1 MKSSIHRRQFIGYS
15 ASLGFC
21 SGMIPGVL
29 SAKHHKSERFTLG
42 LSQYSL
48 RALLRDGSLDA
59 LDFPQFTVDQF
70 GIKAI
75 DLWEGG
81 LPKDKLDDAKYLAKM
96 RSNADKAGTDLFL
109 LMSGALDASKEKREA
124 SSVRI
129 SKSFDRAS
137 QLGAPLVRVF
147 LKAPGT
153 DPKIGLTAS
162 VEALKPLADEAAKK
176 NLIIAIEPG
185 ASELSQKG
193 VFLAKVATKLN
204 HPALKLM
211 PDFGKLKNNVYK
223 GTEAM
228 LPHTITVS
236 CKMHSFDKDGKQPDF
251 DYPRLMKMI
260 KQSKYEGILAIE
272 WEGSALKPIP
282 GVKASKKLIEQS
294 LQSSW
299 SDEDYFSLVPAEI
312 LQIREAWKKDVFS
325 SDG

>member
-1 MKSSIHRRQFIGYS
+1 MNELISRKNFLLQSSAVTTGLVGGILPTS
-15 ASLGFC
+15 
-21 SGMIPGVL
+21 L
-29 SAKHHKSERFTLG
+29 SAKHHIPKRFTLG

-59 LDFPQFTVDQF
+59 LDFPKFTVDQF

-81 LPKDKLDDAKYLAKM
+81 LPKDKLDDSKYLARM
-96 RSNADKAGTDLFL
+96 RKKAEQAGTDLFL

-124 SSVRI
+124 SSARI

-137 QLGAPLVRVF
+137 QLGAPLVRIF

-153 DPKIGLTAS
+153 DSGEGLKAS

-193 VFLAKVATKLN
+193 AFLAKVATKLN

-211 PDFGKLKNNVYK
+211 PDFGKLKGNVYE

-236 CKMHSFDKDGKQPDF
+236 CKMHSFDKEGNQPDF

-260 KQSKYEGILAIE
+260 KQSDYKGILAIE

-282 GVKASKKLIEQS
+282 GVIASRKLIEKS
-294 LQSSW
+294 L
-299 SDEDYFSLVPAEI
+299 A
-312 LQIREAWKKDVFS
+312 
-325 SDG
+325 

>member
-1 MKSSIHRRQFIGYS
+1 MKSIIHRRQFLGYS
-15 ASLGFC
+15 ASLGLC
-21 SGMIPGVL
+21 SGMIPSTL
-29 SAKHHKSERFTLG
+29 FAKHHKSKRFTLG

-81 LPKDKLDDAKYLAKM
+81 LPKDKLDDAKYLSNM
-96 RSNADKAGTDLFL
+96 RNRAENAGTDLFL

-124 SSVRI
+124 SSSRI
-129 SKSFDRAS
+129 SKSFDRAV
-137 QLGAPLVRVF
+137 QLGAPLVRIF
-147 LKAPGT
+147 LKAPGS
-153 DPKIGLTAS
+153 DSAKGLEAS
-162 VEALKPLADEAAKK
+162 VEALKPLADEAAQKK
-176 NLIIAIEPG
+176 LTIAIEPG

-193 VFLAKVATKLN
+193 AFLAKVATKLN

-211 PDFGKLKNNVYK
+211 PDFGKLKDNVYK
-223 GTEAM
+223 GTKAM

-236 CKMHSFDKDGKQPDF
+236 CKMHSFDQDGNQPDF

-260 KQSKYEGILAIE
+260 MQSKYKGILAIE

-282 GVKASKKLIEQS
+282 GVKASKKLIERS
-294 LQSSW
+294 LQAS
-299 SDEDYFSLVPAEI
+299 
-312 LQIREAWKKDVFS
+312 
-325 SDG
+325 

>member
-1 MKSSIHRRQFIGYS
+1 MNELISRKNFLLQSSVVATGLVGGILPTS
-15 ASLGFC
+15 
-21 SGMIPGVL
+21 L
-29 SAKHHKSERFTLG
+29 SAKHHSPKRFTLG

-59 LDFPQFTVDQF
+59 LDFPKFTVDQF

-81 LPKDKLDDAKYLAKM
+81 LPKDKLDDSKYLARM
-96 RSNADKAGTDLFL
+96 RKKAEQAGTDLFL

-124 SSVRI
+124 SSARI

-137 QLGAPLVRVF
+137 QLGAPLVRIF

-153 DPKIGLTAS
+153 DSGEGLKVS
-162 VEALKPLADEAAKK
+162 VEALKPLADDAAKK

-193 VFLAKVATKLN
+193 AFLAKVATKLN

-211 PDFGKLKNNVYK
+211 PDFGKLKGNVYE

-236 CKMHSFDKDGKQPDF
+236 CKMHSFDKEGNQPDF

-260 KQSKYEGILAIE
+260 KQSDYKGILAIE

-282 GVKASKKLIEQS
+282 GVIASRKLIEKS
-294 LQSSW
+294 L
-299 SDEDYFSLVPAEI
+299 A
-312 LQIREAWKKDVFS
+312 
-325 SDG
+325 

>member
-1 MKSSIHRRQFIGYS
+1 MKSIIHRRQFLGYS
-15 ASLGFC
+15 ASLGLC
-21 SGMIPGVL
+21 SGMSPSAL
-29 SAKHHKSERFTLG
+29 FAKHHKSKRFTLG

-81 LPKDKLDDAKYLAKM
+81 LPKDKLDDAKYLSNM
-96 RSNADKAGTDLFL
+96 RNRAENAGTDLFL

-124 SSVRI
+124 SSARI
-129 SKSFDRAS
+129 SKSFDRAV
-137 QLGAPLVRVF
+137 QLGAPLVRIF
-147 LKAPGT
+147 LKAPGS
-153 DPKIGLTAS
+153 DSAKGLEAS
-162 VEALKPLADEAAKK
+162 VEALKPLADEAAQKK
-176 NLIIAIEPG
+176 LTMAIEPG

-193 VFLAKVATKLN
+193 AFLAKVATKLN

-211 PDFGKLKNNVYK
+211 PDFGKLKDNVYE

-236 CKMHSFDKDGKQPDF
+236 CKMHSFDQDGNQPDF
-251 DYPRLMKMI
+251 DYSRLMKMI
-260 KQSKYEGILAIE
+260 TQSKYKGILAIE

-294 LQSSW
+294 LQSS
-299 SDEDYFSLVPAEI
+299 
-312 LQIREAWKKDVFS
+312 
-325 SDG
+325 

>member
-15 ASLGFC
+15 ASLGLC

-48 RALLRDGSLDA
+48 RSLLRDGSLDA

-70 GIKAI
+70 GINAI

-109 LMSGALDASKEKREA
+109 LMSGALDASAQKREA
-124 SSVRI
+124 SSARI

-137 QLGAPLVRVF
+137 QLGAPLVRIF

-153 DPKIGLTAS
+153 DSKIGLTAS
-162 VEALKPLADEAAKK
+162 VETLKPLADEAAKK

-193 VFLAKVATKLN
+193 AFLAKVATKLN

-211 PDFGKLKNNVYK
+211 PDFGKLKDNVYK

-228 LPHTITVS
+228 LPQTITVS
-236 CKMHSFDKDGKQPDF
+236 CKMHSFDKDGNQPDF

-260 KQSKYEGILAIE
+260 KQSKYKGILAIE

-294 LQSSW
+294 LKSS
-299 SDEDYFSLVPAEI
+299 
-312 LQIREAWKKDVFS
+312 
-325 SDG
+325 

>member
-1 MKSSIHRRQFIGYS
+1 MNELISRKNFLLQSSAVTTGLVGGILPTS
-15 ASLGFC
+15 
-21 SGMIPGVL
+21 L
-29 SAKHHKSERFTLG
+29 SAKHHIPKRFTLG

-59 LDFPQFTVDQF
+59 LDFPKFTVDQF

-81 LPKDKLDDAKYLAKM
+81 LPKDKLDDSKYLARM
-96 RSNADKAGTDLFL
+96 RKKAEQAGTDLFL

-124 SSVRI
+124 SSARI

-137 QLGAPLVRVF
+137 QLGAPLVRIF

-153 DPKIGLTAS
+153 DSGEGLKAS
-162 VEALKPLADEAAKK
+162 VEALKPLADDAAKK

-193 VFLAKVATKLN
+193 AFLAKVATKLN

-211 PDFGKLKNNVYK
+211 PDFGKLKGNVYE

-236 CKMHSFDKDGKQPDF
+236 CKMHSFDKDGNQPDF

-260 KQSKYEGILAIE
+260 KQSDYKGILAIE
-272 WEGSALKPIP
+272 WEGSALKPEP
-282 GVKASKKLIEQS
+282 GVLASKKLIEKS
-294 LQSSW
+294 L
-299 SDEDYFSLVPAEI
+299 A
-312 LQIREAWKKDVFS
+312 
-325 SDG
+325 

>member
-1 MKSSIHRRQFIGYS
+1 MSELISRRNFLLQSSAVTTGLVGGILPTS
-15 ASLGFC
+15 
-21 SGMIPGVL
+21 L
-29 SAKHHKSERFTLG
+29 SAKHHIPKRFTLG

-59 LDFPQFTVDQF
+59 LDFPKFTVDQF

-81 LPKDKLDDAKYLAKM
+81 LPKDKLDDSKYLARM
-96 RSNADKAGTDLFL
+96 RKKAEQAGTDLFL
-109 LMSGALDASKEKREA
+109 LMSGALDASKEKRET
-124 SSVRI
+124 SSARI

-137 QLGAPLVRVF
+137 QLGAPLVRIF

-153 DPKIGLTAS
+153 DSGEGLKAS
-162 VEALKPLADEAAKK
+162 VEALKPLADDAAKK

-193 VFLAKVATKLN
+193 AFLAKVATKLN

-211 PDFGKLKNNVYK
+211 PDFGKLKGNVYE

-236 CKMHSFDKDGKQPDF
+236 CKMHSFDKEGNQPDF
-251 DYPRLMKMI
+251 DYARLMKMI
-260 KQSKYEGILAIE
+260 KQSDYKGILAIE

-282 GVKASKKLIEQS
+282 GVLASKKLIEKS
-294 LQSSW
+294 L
-299 SDEDYFSLVPAEI
+299 A
-312 LQIREAWKKDVFS
+312 
-325 SDG
+325 

>member
-1 MKSSIHRRQFIGYS
+1 
-15 ASLGFC
+15 
-21 SGMIPGVL
+21 
-29 SAKHHKSERFTLG
+29 
-42 LSQYSL
+42 
-48 RALLRDGSLDA
+48 LRDGSLDA
-59 LDFPQFTVDQF
+59 LDFPKFTVDQF

-81 LPKDKLDDAKYLAKM
+81 LPKDKLDDSKYLARM
-96 RSNADKAGTDLFL
+96 RKKAEQAGTDLFL

-124 SSVRI
+124 SSARI

-137 QLGAPLVRVF
+137 LLGAPLVRIF

-153 DPKIGLTAS
+153 DSGEGLKAS

-193 VFLAKVATKLN
+193 AFLAKVATKLN

-211 PDFGKLKNNVYK
+211 PDFGKLKGNVYE

-236 CKMHSFDKDGKQPDF
+236 CKMHSFDKEGNQPDF

-260 KQSKYEGILAIE
+260 KQSDYKGILAIE

-282 GVKASKKLIEQS
+282 GVIASRKLIEKS
-294 LQSSW
+294 L
-299 SDEDYFSLVPAEI
+299 A
-312 LQIREAWKKDVFS
+312 
-325 SDG
+325 